1 MSAIAPTLQ
10 GFFSE
15 RLVKQRRV
23 SPRTVAS
30 YRDSLKLMFVFVQQ
44 RTGKTPAALD
54 WADLDVEMIG
64 AFLEHLETDRHNGP
78 RTRNL
83 RLTAIRSLFAY
94 AALRHP
100 EHAELIQRVL
110 AIPAKRFDKQLVSF
124 LTPVQIDAL
133 VDAPDRSRWEGRRD
147 RALLLL
153 AVQTGLRVSEL
164 IGIDC
169 GDVSL
174 GVGAHVRCVGK
185 GRRHRAVPLTSPT
198 QAVLRVWLTERARA
212 SRRAVIPHPH
222 RTAVKQ
228 RRRATARPTARH
240 HSRPPMPDHPT
251 RTTAPPRP
259 AAQLRD
265 DAAASRRGHRG
276 HRALAR
282 TRRHPLHQHLPA
294 CRHDHQTARARTHRA
309 GLDTTRPLPAQRRG
323 AGIPGKPVI
332 MPTTLQVHERPTAA

>member
-10 GFFSE
+10 GFFTE

-23 SPRTVAS
+23 SPRTIAS
-30 YRDSLKLMFVFVQQ
+30 YRDSLKLLFVFVQQ
-44 RTGKTPAALD
+44 RTGKTPATLD
-54 WADLDVEMIG
+54 WADLDVEVIG

-124 LTPVQIDAL
+124 LTPVEIDAL
-133 VDAPDRSRWEGRRD
+133 IDAPDRSRWEGRRD

-164 IGIDC
+164 IGLDC

-174 GVGAHVRCVGK
+174 GVGAHVRCLGK
-185 GRRHRAVPLTSPT
+185 GRKQRAVPLTSPT
-198 QAVLRVWLTERARA
+198 QAVLRVWLTERAG
-212 SRRAVIPHPH
+212 RRDEPLF
-222 RTAVKQ
+222 
-228 RRRATARPTARH
+228 
-240 HSRPPMPDHPT
+240 PT
-251 RTTAPPRP
+251 RTGRRLSIDAVQRLVREHATTAARRCPTIRAEQLHPHVLRHSCAMTLLP
-259 AAQLRD
+259 AGVDTAVIALWL
-265 DAAASRRGHRG
+265 GHADIRSTNIYL
-276 HRALAR
+276 HADMTIKQRALE
-282 TRRHPLHQHLPA
+282 L
-294 CRHDHQTARARTHRA
+294 TAQVSTPPGRYRPKDAVLA
-309 GLDTTRPLPAQRRG
+309 FLEGL
-323 AGIPGKPVI
+323 
-332 MPTTLQVHERPTAA
+332 